1 VYLPCPAWL
10 QAAEL
15 AAQLEAGKAERE
27 RLQRRSEE
35 LEAEVG
41 APCCLL
47 LASCCRRSQCRK
59 SASLFWVCCGPAC
72 PLPTLPCLIPPPL
85 LLPSLLP
92 PLQLATAQKEQL
104 ETRSGKD
111 PKLASKLDK
120 VQKDAAAAKE
130 LVSAERERS
139 GALEK
144 ARAAAVEEAQ
154 AMRQQLA
161 AQAEAAAKLAQAKEA
176 SEAAA
181 AQLHAQLAAAK
192 KEAAAARK
200 QAEEVEAYKQQ
211 LSLVRLLPHCR
222 LLLLVAAAA
231 DGMLSFLHRAWQPLL
246 NLQHILIASAPVPF
260 PSLFLGHE

>member
-1 VYLPCPAWL
+1 MPA
-10 QAAEL
+10 A
-15 AAQLEAGKAERE
+15 
-27 RLQRRSEE
+27 
-35 LEAEVG
+35 
-41 APCCLL
+41 CCLL
-47 LASCCRRSQCRK
+47 PAACRRWLQCRQT
-59 SASLFWVCCGPAC
+59 ASLFWVCCGPAC
-72 PLPTLPCLIPPPL
+72 LLPTLPCLMPPPL
-85 LLPSLLP
+85 LPPPLLP

-104 ETRSGKD
+104 ETRSGQD

-120 VQKDAAAAKE
+120 VQKDAAAAKQ

-154 AMRQQLA
+154 AVRQQLA

-181 AQLHAQLAAAK
+181 AQLHAQLAVAK

-211 LSLVRLLPHCR
+211 LSLVRSLLP
-222 LLLLVAAAA
+222 
-231 DGMLSFLHRAWQPLL
+231 
-246 NLQHILIASAPVPF
+246 
-260 PSLFLGHE
+260 